1 MIDTFYVNA
10 PRTTS
15 KNRRRYGGERLIG
28 PGVMTRVA
36 ELYESGWKAP
46 EIAFSMQLPRTAV
59 DDIIAT
65 YEHRAER
72 YFKIIAIHDF
82 STTRTG
88 K

>member
-1 MIDTFYVNA
+1 MIQTFYMTA
-10 PRTTS
+10 PTVSPKGRKRS
-15 KNRRRYGGERLIG
+15 DRLIG

-36 ELYESGWKAP
+36 ELYESGWKAH
-46 EIAFSMQLPRTAV
+46 EIAFSMQLPRAAV

-72 YFKIIAIHDF
+72 YFRLLSIHDF
-82 STTRTG
+82 SITRTG